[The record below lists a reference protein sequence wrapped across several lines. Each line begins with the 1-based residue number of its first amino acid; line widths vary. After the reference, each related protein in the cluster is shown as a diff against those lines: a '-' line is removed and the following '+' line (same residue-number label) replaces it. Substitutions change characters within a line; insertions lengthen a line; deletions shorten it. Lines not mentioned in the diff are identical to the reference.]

1 MKKIL
6 ISLALLLVFT
16 GCGEK
21 EIVLD
26 LEKVEIELN
35 NLEITEDGETVKLF
49 ENNTKMSNEAIEGR
63 QIDINLFEEIL
74 FSMDMT
80 SNSANIYIITLPKEG
95 HEENCEVEIDNY
107 LDKYKENVEMY
118 NPEEAKKIE
127 ERLEAIY
134 GNYHIYIISKDNAK
148 VLDKIKTTK

>member
-35 NLEITEDGETVKLF
+35 NLEITEDEETVKLF
-49 ENNTKMSNEAIEGR
+49 ENNTKMSNDAIEGR
-63 QIDINLFEEIL
+63 QIDTNLFEEIL

-80 SNSANIYIITLPKEG
+80 SNTANIYIIALPKEG
-95 HEENCEVEIDNY
+95 NEEKCDEQIDNY
-107 LDKYKENVEMY
+107 LDKYQDNVEMY
-118 NPEEAKKIE
+118 NPEEAIKIE
-127 ERLEAIY
+127 DRLEETY
-134 GNYHIYIISKDNAK
+134 GNYHIYIVSKDNEKA
-148 VLDKIKTTK
+148 LDKIKNTK

>member
-1 MKKIL
+1 MKKLL

-21 EIVLD
+21 EVVLD

-35 NLEITEDGETVKLF
+35 NLEITKDEEKVKLF
-49 ENNTKMSNEAIEGR
+49 ENNTKMSIDAIEGR
-63 QIDINLFEEIL
+63 QIDTNLFEEIL
-74 FSMDMT
+74 FSMDTT

-95 HEENCEVEIDNY
+95 NEEKCDEQIDSY
-107 LDKYKENVEMY
+107 LDKYKDNVAMY

-127 ERLEAIY
+127 DRLEETY
-134 GNYHIYIISKDNAK
+134 GNYYIYIISKDNALA
-148 VLDKIKTTK
+148 LDKIKNTK

>member
-1 MKKIL
+1 MKKL
-6 ISLALLLVFT
+6 LMVLALLLVFT

-21 EIVLD
+21 EVVLD

-107 LDKYKENVEMY
+107 LDKYKDNVEMY

-127 ERLEAIY
+127 ERLEATY
-134 GNYHIYIISKDNAK
+134 GNYHIYNISKDNAK

>member
-35 NLEITEDGETVKLF
+35 NLEITEDEETVKLF
-49 ENNTKMSNEAIEGR
+49 ENNTKMSNDAIEGR
-63 QIDINLFEEIL
+63 QIDTNLFEEIL

-80 SNSANIYIITLPKEG
+80 SNTANIYIIALPKEG
-95 HEENCEVEIDNY
+95 NEEKCDEQIDNY
-107 LDKYKENVEMY
+107 LDKYQDNVEMY
-118 NPEEAKKIE
+118 NPEEARKIE
-127 ERLEAIY
+127 DRLEETY
-134 GNYHIYIISKDNAK
+134 GNYHIYIISKDNEK
-148 VLDKIKTTK
+148 ELDKIKNTK

>member
-6 ISLALLLVFT
+6 FSLALLLVFT

-35 NLEITEDGETVKLF
+35 NLEITEDEETVKLF
-49 ENNTKMSNEAIEGR
+49 ENNTKMSNDAIEGR
-63 QIDINLFEEIL
+63 QIDTNLFEEIL

-80 SNSANIYIITLPKEG
+80 SNTANIYIIALPKEG
-95 HEENCEVEIDNY
+95 NEEKCDEQIDNY
-107 LDKYKENVEMY
+107 LDKYQDNVEMY
-118 NPEEAKKIE
+118 NPEEARKIE
-127 ERLEAIY
+127 DRLEETY
-134 GNYHIYIISKDNAK
+134 GNYYIYIISKDNEKA
-148 VLDKIKTTK
+148 LDKIKNTK

>member
-21 EIVLD
+21 NIVLD

-35 NLEITEDGETVKLF
+35 NLEITEDEETVKLF
-49 ENNTKMSNEAIEGR
+49 ENNTKMSNDAIEGR
-63 QIDINLFEEIL
+63 QIDTNLFEEIL

-80 SNSANIYIITLPKEG
+80 SNTANIYIIALPKEG
-95 HEENCEVEIDNY
+95 NEEKCDEQIDNY
-107 LDKYKENVEMY
+107 LDKYQDNVEMY

-127 ERLEAIY
+127 DRLEETY
-134 GNYHIYIISKDNAK
+134 GNYHIYIVSKDNEKA
-148 VLDKIKTTK
+148 LDKIKNTK

>member
-107 LDKYKENVEMY
+107 LDKYKDNVEMY

-127 ERLEAIY
+127 ERLEATY
-134 GNYHIYIISKDNAK
+134 GNYHIYIISKDNTK
-148 VLDKIKTTK
+148 VLDKIKTTE